1 MGAIGRGDRRSP
13 LPWERGK
20 YLMTVVIS
28 EVRMK
33 NPLGQLM
40 QQAQKMQ
47 ESMKKAQDDLAK
59 LEVTGQAAAGLVT
72 VVMTGANDV
81 RRVTID
87 PSLLQDDKEV
97 LEDLIAAAMN
107 DAVHKVEQERQQR
120 MSGLTSGL
128 SLPPGFK
135 MPF

>member
-1 MGAIGRGDRRSP
+1 
-13 LPWERGK
+13 
-20 YLMTVVIS
+20 
-28 EVRMK
+28 MK

-47 ESMKKAQDDLAK
+47 ESMKKAQEELAT
-59 LEVTGQAAAGLVT
+59 LEVTGQAAAGLVS

-87 PSLLQDDKEV
+87 PSVLQDDKEV
-97 LEDLIAAAMN
+97 LEDLIAAAVN

-120 MSGLTSGL
+120 MSGLASGMN
-128 SLPPGFK
+128 LPPGFK